1 MDALWYKFLC
11 QCKCVGQFQS
21 LAPTEI
27 MFNCNVQ
34 RIHVGEAISKLWWHQ
49 HKLNKNN
56 PSFQKQNKKEGVK
69 TTDVSQPIAKTKA
82 TDQQAGQGAM
92 LCPYRPADAT
102 YRLGS
107 RALLHLGC
115 GSYIS
120 YNLLRRRSSGLI
132 QKIHFIFSF
141 SVWHFWREYRLF
153 RESIFDFFF
162 FLKKVPMCFCIYTT
176 NSGLHLFGLFFY

>member
-11 QCKCVGQFQS
+11 QCKCVGQFRS
-21 LAPTEI
+21 LAPTG

-49 HKLNKNN
+49 HELNKNN

-69 TTDVSQPIAKTKA
+69 TTDVSQTIAKTKA
-82 TDQQAGQGAM
+82 TDQQADQGAM

-115 GSYIS
+115 GSSIS
-120 YNLLRRRSSGLI
+120 YNLLLRRSSGLI

-153 RESIFDFFF
+153 RDSIFDFFF
-162 FLKKVPMCFCIYTT
+162 KRKFLCAFVFT
-176 NSGLHLFGLFFY
+176 